1 MATVDDEQ
9 DLVAGE
15 RDLTRK
21 QRREQAR
28 EQRREAELAAAQAQT
43 RRTRLLQLGGVLGVV
58 VVIIVVILVATG
70 GGSSTPGPVK
80 KGSAKESTLV
90 SQVKGLLSGI
100 PESGNALGATSA
112 PVTLVYFGDL
122 QCPFCGEFSRTALN
136 QLIERDVRPGKLRI
150 EFRNLETATHE
161 PEVFRAQQIAAMAAG
176 KQNLGWYY
184 IELFYRQ
191 QSQENS
197 GYVNEAF
204 LRSLAQQ
211 IPGLNTAAWLA
222 ARSDPEYTTQIT
234 TDAQAANNAGFT
246 GTPGFQIGRTGGA
259 LKKFEYESLTDP
271 AAFEKAVESLA
282 KA

>member
-1 MATVDDEQ
+1 MSTADDEQ
-9 DLVAGE
+9 
-15 RDLTRK
+15 DLTRK

-28 EQRREAELAAAQAQT
+28 EQRKEAERAAAQSET
-43 RRTRLLQLGGVLGVV
+43 RRKRLIQLGGVLGVV
-58 VVIIVVILVATG
+58 VVVIVVILVATG
-70 GGSSTPGPVK
+70 GGSSNTPGPVK
-80 KGSAKESTLV
+80 SRSTQEAKLV
-90 SQVKGLLSGI
+90 GEVNSLLGGI
-100 PESGNALGATSA
+100 PEGGNTLGSTSA